1 VNLRNVRLLCFFPA
15 LGLGLLARA
24 QTTVEVDANGVLS
37 SPTDFVS
44 RNAATAAQVR
54 AGTEAEK
61 FLTPLRLS
69 ELIEA
74 RDGAGLAAGGKIFLN
89 AGTGATV
96 ADVAASA
103 GEIDLSGGA
112 GAATPGGSIL
122 LFGGAGDQAAGGSI
136 LLRGGTATGTRGGLL
151 YAVGGNTTNARG
163 GDLLTYGVTAPG
175 GDIITFDGGGSLNTR
190 TGTLELGITG
200 ARTTVTKSPAA
211 TANTLTLPTESG
223 VLATRSWVGAR
234 NVPLGGGTAQDALE
248 ALDTVT
254 ASTGTVYTVNVNGRQ
269 RVFELRA
276 ETANDTPNGVT
287 LIRPTDYDSV
297 TNKVVLSDI
306 TNDGGRVDVRVFG
319 AVGDGVADDRAAIQ
333 AAIDH
338 AASVGLEVYIPP
350 GTYYVTPDP
359 LTNVGLSIPSNLTVR
374 GAGWSS
380 IIRFPGVGLAPCIG
394 NAASHGTQE
403 QQDQGD
409 VNIHIHDLKL
419 DLEGTGNNGVVFGGV
434 VGGSIVNVWVENAFG
449 YAIHLVRNN
458 DTPTTLGKATEQIL
472 VRGCRVTNIR
482 DVGIELSGANNC
494 TVMNNFASGAGAVGV
509 LGAGYECWNG
519 SRNNV
524 FSGNV
529 AVGTGSPNLF
539 TAFRIDPQPG
549 DASPMVPDTAHNIF
563 IGNVARNVQIGF
575 KCHSDLGGK
584 VIRKNTFKGNQVEA
598 APGISTIGI
607 WLVNAE
613 DMVISDNVFTG
624 FTDPFEHSTPL
635 LAGSAFTNTGT
646 LIQGNV
652 WRDSGNALNLYG
664 LTAGAFERN
673 SILRTSNGR
682 AVNLVATR
690 YSSIKDNTAWN
701 LGTSAASPFLVLTAE
716 AGVESSNNVVEG
728 NSVIDSRSGSE
739 RRSFYAVGLGD
750 ASSANIVR
758 DNIAL
763 NTPQN
768 LSIIVNA
775 ASNLIDGNVPTAQGY
790 SNGQLIHSSVAASA
804 SAAGGAETFLRQ
816 VGLQDRAL
824 RKDGDLLDIVAT
836 FTFAANTNLKRV
848 RLYFSGATVYD
859 SDQKRESGTT
869 LVVRARIVRSGAS
882 AQIVAVS
889 VDGSA
894 TLVERGG
901 VSFGSVNMEATTFV
915 RATGQGTAFQDVVL
929 RSLTISYQ
937 SAP

>member
-1 VNLRNVRLLCFFPA
+1 MNFRAAQLPFLLSLA
-15 LGLGLLARA
+15 GLGSLALA

-37 SPTDFVS
+37 SPADFVS
-44 RNAATAAQVR
+44 KNAATSAQVR
-54 AGTEAEK
+54 AGTEDEK
-61 FLTPLRLS
+61 FLTPLRLAT
-69 ELIEA
+69 LIEA
-74 RDGAGLAAGGKIFLN
+74 RDGAGPAVGGKIFLN
-89 AGTGATV
+89 AGTGAAV
-96 ADVAASA
+96 GDIAASA
-103 GEIDLSGGA
+103 GEIDLSGGD

-122 LFGGAGDQAAGGSI
+122 LFGGVGDEAAGGSI
-136 LLRGGTATGTRGGLL
+136 LLRGGTATGTRGGVVFS
-151 YAVGGNTTNARG
+151 VGGNTTNARG
-163 GDLLTYGVTAPG
+163 GDLLTYGVAAPG

-190 TGTLELGITG
+190 AGTLELGVVG
-200 ARTTVTKSPAA
+200 ARTTVTKSAAA

-223 VLATRSWVGAR
+223 VLATRGWVGAR
-234 NVPLGGGTAQDALE
+234 NVPLGAGTAQDALE
-248 ALDTVT
+248 ALDTVN

-269 RVFELRA
+269 RVFELRS

-338 AASVGLEVYIPP
+338 AANVGLEVYIPP

-359 LTNVGLSIPSNLTVR
+359 DTNVGLSVPSNLTIR

-394 NAASHGTQE
+394 NRASHGTQAE
-403 QQDQGD
+403 QDAGD
-409 VNIHIHDLKL
+409 VNIHLHDLKL

-472 VRGCRVTNIR
+472 VRGCRVTNVR

-494 TVMNNFASGAGAVGV
+494 TVMNNFASGAGAIGV

-575 KCHSDLGGK
+575 KCHSDLGDN
-584 VIRKNTFKGNQVEA
+584 VIRKNTFKGNQLEA

-613 DMVISDNVFTG
+613 DTVISDNVFTG

-635 LAGSAFTNTGT
+635 LAGSAFTCTGT

-673 SILRTSNGR
+673 SVIRTSNGR

-701 LGTSAASPFLVLTAE
+701 LGTSSASPFIVLTAE
-716 AGVESSNNVVEG
+716 GGVESSNNLVEG
-728 NSVIDSRSGSE
+728 NSVIDSRSGSD

-763 NTPQN
+763 NSPQA
-768 LSIIVNA
+768 LSVITNGA
-775 ASNLIDGNVPTAQGY
+775 ANLIDGNVPTAQGY
-790 SNGQLIHSSVAASA
+790 SNGQLIHSSVNST
-804 SAAGGAETFLRQ
+804 SSSGNGGDTILRN
-816 VGLQDRAL
+816 VDLQDRAL
-824 RKDGDLLDIVAT
+824 RKDGDLLDVVAT

-848 RLYFSGATVYD
+848 RLQFSGTTVYD
-859 SDQKRESGTT
+859 SNQKRESDTT
-869 LVVRARIVRSGAS
+869 LVVRARIIRSGAS
-882 AQIVAVS
+882 SQIFVVS

-901 VSFGSVNMEATTFV
+901 VGFGGLDMENTTFV
-915 RATGQGTAFQDVVL
+915 RVIGRGSAFQDVVL